1 MALYNNILETIG
13 NTPIVRLEKIEKKF
27 NLTSKIYAK
36 LESFNPA
43 NNVKTRPAFYMIKD
57 LYERRIIDSTYKL
70 IESTSGNTGIGIA
83 MIGAYFGNEV
93 IITMPDSVSKERIDV
108 LKHYGAK
115 VILTPG
121 ELGINGSNDLVKEL
135 LKKEEKAIQPSQFTN
150 ENNPL
155 SHYLTTARE
164 LERDLDKIDYIFAT
178 VGTGGTVSGIGK
190 YFKESGYQTKIIAIE
205 PANSPVLSK
214 GIKGPHKIQGIG
226 PGFVPEIFNYNFVD
240 EIITVKDEESYE
252 MTKLIP
258 KVEGISAGIS
268 SGACLVAAINYL
280 NEHEIIGKNIVVI
293 FPDSGEKYFSTNVF
307 E

>member
-13 NTPIVRLEKIEKKF
+13 NTPLVRLEKIEKKF
-27 NLTSKIYAK
+27 NIKSNIYAK

-57 LYERRIIDSTYKL
+57 LYERKVIDSSYKL

-83 MIGAYFGNEV
+83 MIGAFYGNEV

-115 VILTPG
+115 VVLTPG
-121 ELGINGSNDLVKEL
+121 ELGINGSNDLAKEL
-135 LKKEEKAIQPSQFTN
+135 LKKEEKAIQPSQFSN
-150 ENNPL
+150 EKNPL
-155 SHYLTTARE
+155 SHYQTTARE
-164 LERDLDKIDYIFAT
+164 LERDLENIDYIFAT
-178 VGTGGTVSGIGK
+178 VGTGGTVTGIGK
-190 YFKESGYQTKIIAIE
+190 YFKEKGLETKIIAIE

-226 PGFVPEIFNYNFVD
+226 PGFIPEIFNYNFID
-240 EIITVKDEESYE
+240 EIITVGDEEAYE
-252 MTKLIP
+252 LTKLIP
-258 KVEGISAGIS
+258 KIEGISAGIS
-268 SGACLVAAINYL
+268 SGACLKAAINYL
-280 NEHEIIGKNIVVI
+280 SEHKIINKNIVVI